1 MNLAL
6 IDLGS
11 NSARMYLIDLKSD
24 GSYSYINRYR
34 VMTRLSEGMGK
45 ENILKELPISRT
57 IAVLKDFADII
68 KEYHAETIAVATA
81 AVRKAVNGDKFIKS
95 VKEQTGIDIK
105 VISGEKEASLDF
117 KGVLSGLSDIT
128 DCLITDTGGGSTEI
142 IYVKD
147 KEIQGKISFPFGAM
161 SLTEKFGTDTQ
172 KAKEYIQE
180 ELEKADFLNGL
191 SNIPIV
197 GIGGSLCAVY
207 DIDLKLFPCENLADI
222 HGYTVTNVRLSDI
235 LGRLCSMTPNE
246 RMIDAGVE
254 KGRADTVHNGILP
267 TVVLGNLVSAPS
279 VILCTAGL
287 REGIIAEINEKNTI
301 NIL

>member
-11 NSARMYLIDLKSD
+11 NSARMYLIDLKAD

-45 ENILKELPISRT
+45 ENILKQLPVSRT

-68 KEYHAETIAVATA
+68 SEHHAKTIAVATA
-81 AVRKAVNGDKFIKS
+81 AVRKAVNGDEFLS
-95 VKEQTGIDIK
+95 AVKEQTGIDIK

-117 KGVLSGLSDIT
+117 KGVMSGIPDINN
-128 DCLITDTGGGSTEI
+128 CLITDIGGGSTEI

-147 KEIQGKISFPFGAM
+147 KEIHGKISFPFGAM

-172 KAKEYIQE
+172 KAKEFIQE
-180 ELEKADFLNGL
+180 ELEKADFLKGI

-207 DIDLKLFPCENLADI
+207 GIDLKLFPCENPADI
-222 HGYTVTNVRLSDI
+222 HGYTVTTVRLSKI
-235 LGRLCSMTPNE
+235 LEKLCSMTLNE
-246 RMIDAGVE
+246 RMNIAGVE
-254 KGRADTVHNGILP
+254 QGRADTVHNGILP
-267 TVVLGNLVSAPS
+267 TVILGRLVSAPS
-279 VILCTAGL
+279 VILCTSGL
-287 REGIIAEINEKNTI
+287 REGIIAEINEKNTT

>member
-11 NSARMYLIDLKSD
+11 NSARMYLIDLKNDS
-24 GSYSYINRYR
+24 SYTYINRYR

-81 AVRKAVNGDKFIKS
+81 AVRKAVNGDEFCKT
-95 VKEQTGIDIK
+95 VKEQTGIDLK

-117 KGVLSGLSDIT
+117 KGVMSSLPYIK

-142 IYVKD
+142 IYVKNR
-147 KEIQGKISFPFGAM
+147 KIQGKISFSFGAM
-161 SLTEKFGTDTQ
+161 SLTEKFGNDVQ
-172 KAKEYIQE
+172 KAKAFIQAE
-180 ELEKADFLNGL
+180 FKKADFLKDIL
-191 SNIPIV
+191 NIPII

-207 DIDLKLFPCENLADI
+207 GIDLKLFPCENLTEI
-222 HGYTVTNVRLSDI
+222 HGYTVTSARLLEIFDS
-235 LGRLCSMTPNE
+235 LCAMTPDE
-246 RMIDAGVE
+246 RMDKAGVE

-267 TVVLGNLVSAPS
+267 TVVLSELVGAPS
-279 VILCTAGL
+279 VILCVTGL